1 MHEIEIALTYIGGPT
16 ALLEYGGLRF
26 LTDPTFDEPRT
37 YEPRNGVT
45 HTKTHGPGIAPADLG
60 TVDAALL
67 SHHHHGDNL
76 DIRGA
81 ALLRELPLT
90 ISTTKAAQD
99 LGGTV
104 EGLEPWQSRLLGDVT
119 VTAVPALH
127 GPPGSEGRGP
137 VNGFVLQA
145 AGAPT
150 LYISGDNASLLYVET
165 IAQRFGRIEIA
176 LLFAGAARLPVAEG
190 DLTLSSADAARA
202 AHILASDTVVGLHT
216 EDWAHLTESRDDFR
230 NAFAG
235 KGVHVETPRAK
246 RVVLRRP

>member
-1 MHEIEIALTYIGGPT
+1 MADIAVTYVGGPT

-45 HTKTHGPGIAPADLG
+45 HTKTHGPGLASADLG
-60 TVDAALL
+60 TVDAALV

-76 DIRGA
+76 DILGTE
-81 ALLRELPLT
+81 LLRHLPLT

-104 EGLEPWQSRLLGDVT
+104 VGLEPWQSRLVGDVT

-145 AGAPT
+145 ADTPSV
-150 LYISGDNASLLYVET
+150 YISGDNASLLYVES
-165 IAQRFGRIEIA
+165 IAKRFGKIDIA
-176 LLFAGAARLPVAEG
+176 LLFAGAAHLPVAEG

-202 AHILASDTVVGLHT
+202 AGILESDTVVGLHT
-216 EDWAHLTESRDDFR
+216 EDWAHLSESRDDFR
-230 NAFAG
+230 DAFADTN
-235 KGVHVETPRAK
+235 VYVETPRAE
-246 RVVLRRP
+246 RVVLRRL